1 MGLLVLANLLQVGIE
16 RVLESSLD
24 EVGLG
29 VVLEA
34 LFIESSLKVLQ
45 GQCIVQDVS

>member
-16 RVLESSLD
+16 GVLESSLD

-34 LFIESSLKVLQ
+34 LLIESSLKVLQ
-45 GQCIVQDVS
+45 G